1 MIINNKK
8 RCLIIT
14 FLLVLS
20 TLSGMTAKADK
31 QPGSTHTQNLVIV
44 KYGLNANSNAFS
56 DNKTVNSDEKINN
69 IPIDN
74 NRNQLAPIAG
84 VEYTLQKINPTR
96 DDGDIKISDL
106 STYDKVHSIQTIV
119 TGQNGIAS
127 KNLVDG
133 FYIVTEVANPTLH
146 LTNPTAPF
154 LLRLPV
160 VNEARNGYLDTVYI
174 YPKSS
179 IDLEQEIVVP
189 NNTKQTVLPK
199 TGDQSN
205 MGIIVMGCITLL
217 LMLSLLAKSLK
228 GRGNK

>member
-1 MIINNKK
+1 MSIIKK
-8 RCLIIT
+8 QYLI
-14 FLLVLS
+14 FSLLLVLS
-20 TLSGMTAKADK
+20 VLLGTTVKADG
-31 QPGSTHTQNLVIV
+31 QLGSTHTQDLVIV
-44 KYGLNANSNAFS
+44 KYGLNKNSNSFS
-56 DNKTVNSDEKINN
+56 ESQTTNTGEKINN

-106 STYDKVHSIQTIV
+106 STYNKVHSIQMIV

-133 FYIVTEVANPTLH
+133 FYIVTELANGPLH
-146 LTNPTAPF
+146 LTTPAAPI

-160 VNEARNGYLDTVYI
+160 VNDMNNGYLDTVYI

>member
-106 STYDKVHSIQTIV
+106 STYNKVHSIQTIV

-133 FYIVTEVANPTLH
+133 FLYC
-146 LTNPTAPF
+146 
-154 LLRLPV
+154 
-160 VNEARNGYLDTVYI
+160 Y
-174 YPKSS
+174 
-179 IDLEQEIVVP
+179 
-189 NNTKQTVLPK
+189 
-199 TGDQSN
+199 
-205 MGIIVMGCITLL
+205 
-217 LMLSLLAKSLK
+217 
-228 GRGNK
+228 

>member
-1 MIINNKK
+1 MSIIKK
-8 RCLIIT
+8 QYLI
-14 FLLVLS
+14 FSLLLVLS
-20 TLSGMTAKADK
+20 VLLGTTVKADG
-31 QPGSTHTQNLVIV
+31 QLGSTHTQDLVIV
-44 KYGLNANSNAFS
+44 KYGLNKNSNSFS
-56 DNKTVNSDEKINN
+56 ESQTTNTGEKINN

-106 STYDKVHSIQTIV
+106 STYNKVHSIKMIV

-217 LMLSLLAKSLK
+217 LMLSLLAKSFK